1 MIVRRPGDRR
11 SARAG
16 TMLPAWPRVL
26 VVIAHPDDESF
37 GLGAVI
43 GQLAE
48 AGADV
53 HIVCYTHG
61 GASTLNQTQAD
72 LHRARETELR
82 GAAAELGV
90 VGVTLLDYPD
100 GGLAGIPA
108 AELAG
113 HVADGAAHVS
123 ASGVLVFDD
132 TGVTGHPDHRAATG
146 AAVLAGR
153 RAGLPVLAWTLPAA
167 VAARL
172 SAETGQGFVGQPPDR
187 IDLCVRVSR
196 EQQRRA
202 ALLHASQISPA
213 AVLWRRLRLLG
224 DWEYLRW
231 LVPPAEA
238 SRHHVQR
245 DHACCK
251 KITWSGS
258 GAHADEVMA
267 GVPEEKRCIRH

>member
-1 MIVRRPGDRR
+1 MSVREPGDRR
-11 SARAG
+11 SGGAG
-16 TMLPAWPRVL
+16 TRLPAWPRVL

-43 GQLAE
+43 DQLAE
-48 AGADV
+48 AAADV

-61 GASTLNQTQAD
+61 GASTLNQTRAN
-72 LHRARETELR
+72 LHRAREIELR
-82 GAAAELGV
+82 GAAAELGAG
-90 VGVTLLDYPD
+90 GVTLLDYPD

-113 HVADGAAHVS
+113 HVTDGATRVN

-153 RAGLPVLAWTLPAA
+153 QAGLPVLAWTLPAA

-172 SAETGQGFVGQPPDR
+172 SAETGQGFAGQPPDR

-196 EQQRRA
+196 ERQRRA

-213 AVLWRRLRLLG
+213 AVLWRRLWLLG

-238 SRHHVQR
+238 VTASRP
-245 DHACCK
+245 A
-251 KITWSGS
+251 
-258 GAHADEVMA
+258 
-267 GVPEEKRCIRH
+267 

>member
-1 MIVRRPGDRR
+1 MDGVMDVHGRGDAR
-11 SARAG
+11 SGQAG
-16 TMLPAWPRVL
+16 AMLPAWPCVL

-43 GQLAE
+43 DQLTA
-48 AGADV
+48 AGSAV

-82 GAAAELGV
+82 QAAAELGAAD
-90 VGVTLLDYPD
+90 VTLLDYPD
-100 GGLAGIPA
+100 GGLAGIQA

-113 HVADGAAHVS
+113 HVAAAATRVG

-132 TGVTGHPDHRAATG
+132 TGITGHPDHRAATG

-153 RAGLPVLAWTLPAA
+153 QARLPVLAWTLPAA

-172 SAETGQGFVGQPPDR
+172 SAETSQDFAGQPPDR

-196 EQQRRA
+196 DRQRRA
-202 ALLHASQISPA
+202 ALLHASQISPG

-224 DWEYLRW
+224 GREYLRW
-231 LVPPAEA
+231 LVPPA
-238 SRHHVQR
+238 R
-245 DHACCK
+245 
-251 KITWSGS
+251 
-258 GAHADEVMA
+258 
-267 GVPEEKRCIRH
+267 GVTSPGG